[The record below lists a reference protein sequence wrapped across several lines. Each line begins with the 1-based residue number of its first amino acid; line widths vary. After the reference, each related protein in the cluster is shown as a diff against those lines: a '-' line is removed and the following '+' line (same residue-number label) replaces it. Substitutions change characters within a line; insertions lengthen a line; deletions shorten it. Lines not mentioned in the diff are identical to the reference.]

1 MDGEFESLTSY
12 TSKSKRNYAGLLRF
26 VLCACPLAV
35 PGSVC
40 GGSRLANRR
49 PLRQRALPASA
60 PGGGRLHCPRRFPAL
75 KLRLS
80 SLTKQKRQAKTCL
93 FCLAEME
100 RLELSRRLPDLRP

>member
-40 GGSRLANRR
+40 GGS
-49 PLRQRALPASA
+49 PLPIADRCASA
-60 PGGGRLHCPRRFPAL
+60 PSLHPPPAAVGCTARAGSQRSSFGFP
-75 KLRLS
+75 
-80 SLTKQKRQAKTCL
+80 
-93 FCLAEME
+93 
-100 RLELSRRLPDLRP
+100 P